1 MKIGEIL
8 NEIKQGKT
16 LAGIGK
22 DIGVGK
28 EKLSASLRNAGYEF
42 NRRDGWFFSEE
53 GEQPLN
59 KKYTEFIKGVRKA
72 NVSTKKRKN
81 EETKERKNQRSNE
94 SSNVTVKEEIKQ
106 ANEQVAPT
114 LETTKE
120 RKNASSKEQ
129 TKERSNIVRKRSSFD
144 LDVEL
149 MKELKIQAV
158 IHDKNIYEMVETAI
172 RQYLKDLK
180 QY

>member
-1 MKIGEIL
+1 VKIKEIL
-8 NEIKQGKT
+8 EAIKQGKT

-42 NRRDGWFFSEE
+42 NRKDGWFFSGED
-53 GEQPLN
+53 EQPLN
-59 KKYTEFIKGVRKA
+59 KDYTEFIRGVKRA
-72 NVSTKKRKN
+72 NVSTN
-81 EETKERKNQRSNE
+81 QTKELNNQRSNKL
-94 SSNVTVKEEIKQ
+94 SNIPAKEEIKQ
-106 ANEQVAPT
+106 ANQQVAPT

-120 RKNASSKEQ
+120 RKNESSKEQ
-129 TKERSNIVRKRSSFD
+129 TKERSNVVRKRSSFD

-172 RQYLKDLK
+172 KQYLKDLK
-180 QY
+180 

>member
-1 MKIGEIL
+1 VKIKEIL
-8 NEIKQGKT
+8 EAIKQGKS

-22 DIGVGK
+22 EIGVGK

-42 NRRDGWFFSEE
+42 NRKDGWFFSEE
-53 GEQPLN
+53 GEQPLDKN
-59 KKYTEFIKGVRKA
+59 YTEFIRGVKKA
-72 NVSTKKRKN
+72 NVSTKERKN
-81 EETKERKNQRSNE
+81 EETKEPKNQRSNE
-94 SSNVTVKEEIKQ
+94 SSNVPAKEEIKQ

-114 LETTKE
+114 LETTKQS
-120 RKNASSKEQ
+120 KNESSKEQ

-180 QY
+180 

>member
-1 MKIGEIL
+1 MKIKEIL
-8 NEIKQGKT
+8 DAIKQGKT
-16 LAGIGK
+16 LAEIGK

-28 EKLSASLRNAGYEF
+28 EKLSASLKNAGYSF
-42 NRRDGWFFSEE
+42 NRKDGWFFSGQ
-53 GEQPLN
+53 GEQPVD
-59 KKYTEFIKGVRKA
+59 KDYTEFIKGVKKA
-72 NVSTKKRKN
+72 NVSTK
-81 EETKERKNQRSNE
+81 EPKNQRSNKD
-94 SSNVTVKEEIKQ
+94 SNIPAKEEIKQ

-120 RKNASSKEQ
+120 R
-129 TKERSNIVRKRSSFD
+129 SNVVRKRSSFD

-172 RQYLKDLK
+172 RQYLKDLN
-180 QY
+180 

>member
-8 NEIKQGKT
+8 KAIKQGKT

-28 EKLSASLRNAGYEF
+28 EKLSSALRNAGYEF
-42 NRRDGWFFSEE
+42 NRKDGWFFGRE
-53 GEQPLN
+53 GEQPLDKN
-59 KKYTEFIKGVRKA
+59 YTEFIRGVKKA
-72 NVSTKKRKN
+72 NVSTKERKN
-81 EETKERKNQRSNE
+81 EKTKEPKNQRSNE
-94 SSNVTVKEEIKQ
+94 SSNVPAKEEIKQ

-120 RKNASSKEQ
+120 G

-172 RQYLKDLK
+172 KQYLKDLK
-180 QY
+180 

>member
-8 NEIKQGKT
+8 KEIKQGKT

-28 EKLSASLRNAGYEF
+28 EKLSDSLRNAGYEF

-59 KKYTEFIKGVRKA
+59 KKYTEFIKGVKKA
-72 NVSTKKRKN
+72 NVSTK
-81 EETKERKNQRSNE
+81 EPQNQRSNE
-94 SSNVTVKEEIKQ
+94 SSNVPAKEEIKQ
-106 ANEQVAPT
+106 ANKQVAPT
-114 LETTKE
+114 LETTKQ
-120 RKNASSKEQ
+120 RKNEPSKEQ

-172 RQYLKDLK
+172 RQYLKNLK
-180 QY
+180 